1 MFCPKCKGE
10 MTRDDKGFYVCPDC
24 GAKFRSQNPT
34 KSEMQNRETNDGTFA
49 SSNASAYVGVTVV
62 LFIMSVVLTVITN
75 LLTFSLVLKL
85 VLSFVSLLLTLAY
98 TICLIKAVSYGC
110 IDKYDS
116 DLQKSKAKAA
126 KELKTKIAELQNRIS
141 ALETT
146 LVEFKANAEREQA
159 DARNASETERE

>member
-1 MFCPKCKGE
+1 

>member
-75 LLTFSLVLKL
+75 LLTFSLV
-85 VLSFVSLLLTLAY
+85 
-98 TICLIKAVSYGC
+98 
-110 IDKYDS
+110 
-116 DLQKSKAKAA
+116 
-126 KELKTKIAELQNRIS
+126 
-141 ALETT
+141 
-146 LVEFKANAEREQA
+146 
-159 DARNASETERE
+159 